1 MTNAALDQLDATRGF
16 EVGVGPSLVV
26 VDERIARSI
35 TTNMITSAS
44 TPTSSTG
51 TVSWPAR
58 TSGIGDHPNRHV
70 EDPDAPGEPSRRPWR
85 HMARSA
91 PAR

>member
-58 TSGIGDHPNRHV
+58 TSRDRRSPESTRRG
-70 EDPDAPGEPSRRPWR
+70 SRR
-85 HMARSA
+85 AR
-91 PAR
+91 